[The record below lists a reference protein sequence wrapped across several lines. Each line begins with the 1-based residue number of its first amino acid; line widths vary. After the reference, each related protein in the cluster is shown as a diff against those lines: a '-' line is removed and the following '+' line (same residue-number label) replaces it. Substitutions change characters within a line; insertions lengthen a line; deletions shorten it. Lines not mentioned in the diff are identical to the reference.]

1 MRPSGKLR
9 KIMPLETSPSTS
21 GETQQP
27 HPEPPVAS
35 TSYLPQLPD
44 SESSTLGYDAVA
56 NDPQGTNYPG
66 QHFDLPMMQLSDPY
80 SQAGL
85 IDPSFF
91 ALPDEPSSDLDPNF
105 FIPPSSD

>member
-21 GETQQP
+21 GETKQP
-27 HPEPPVAS
+27 HPQPPVAS

-44 SESSTLGYDAVA
+44 SESSTLGYDAIA
-56 NDPQGTNYPG
+56 DDPQGQP
-66 QHFDLPMMQLSDPY
+66 FELPMMPLSDPY
-80 SQAGL
+80 AQAGL

-91 ALPDEPSSDLDPNF
+91 ALPDAPSSDLDPNF